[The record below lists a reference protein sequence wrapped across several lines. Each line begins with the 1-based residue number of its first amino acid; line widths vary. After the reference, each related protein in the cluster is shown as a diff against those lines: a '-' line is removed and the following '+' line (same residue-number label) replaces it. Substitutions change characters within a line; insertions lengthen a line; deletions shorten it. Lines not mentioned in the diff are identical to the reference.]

1 MKFKAVNGP
10 LPVKVQL
17 AIFKRVRR
25 QFEPVSGYPYSGIC
39 SALFSVARYVY
50 NYDVSQLD
58 KPSEQF
64 PLFTRANAI
73 EHAGAGTIGAY
84 WWPNG
89 DYESRRIFL
98 DWIIAELK
106 KHA

>member
-1 MKFKAVNGP
+1 MKLKQVDGP

-17 AIFKRVRR
+17 AIFKSVLTH
-25 QFEPVSGYPYSGIC
+25 YKYYSGLC
-39 SALFSVARYVY
+39 DALYNVTRYAF
-50 NYDVSQLD
+50 NYSISCLD
-58 KPSEQF
+58 RPIDHF
-64 PLFTRANAI
+64 PLFTRENAI
-73 EHAGAGTIGAY
+73 EHAGAKAKGAY
-84 WWPNG
+84 WWSVD

>member
-17 AIFKRVRR
+17 AIFKSVRR
-25 QFEPVSGYPYSGIC
+25 QFEPETGYPYSGIC
-39 SALFSVARYVY
+39 SALFSVARYAFH
-50 NYDVSQLD
+50 YDISCFNI
-58 KPSEQF
+58 PTEQF
-64 PLFTRANAI
+64 PIFNRENAMR
-73 EHAGAGTIGAY
+73 HARAGTKGAY
-84 WWPNG
+84 WWPIG